1 MKKVCSICLVI
12 LMISLVSGCATKF
25 PDTDTVYIQKN
36 GEITEAS
43 VESFDK
49 KYYSQDELESF
60 IKDEIA
66 DYEDAHDSGSVK
78 MTSFKMEDKTAKL
91 MMKYDGYQS
100 YSDFN
105 GTELFE
111 GTVVQAIAA
120 GYKFDVDFAE
130 VEDGKVKVESAGTE
144 SATESLAE
152 SATESLT
159 ESATESLTE
168 SATESLTET
177 VTQDTESVSA
187 SDVTANDDYKVVILN
202 KDTDVEVK
210 GTICYVSTKGVTV
223 KDDNTATVK
232 ELNDEVSYI
241 VYK

>member
-12 LMISLVSGCATKF
+12 LMISLISGCATKF

-36 GEITEAS
+36 GEISEAS

-49 KYYSQDELESF
+49 KYYSQDELESY
-60 IKDEIA
+60 IKDEIS
-66 DYEDAHDSGSVK
+66 DYKKSHDGGSVK
-78 MTSFKMEDKTAKL
+78 MTSFKMDGKKAKL

-105 GTELFE
+105 GKKLFA

-120 GYKFDVDFAE
+120 GYKFNVNFVK
-130 VEDGKVKVESAGTE
+130 VEDGKVKGESVG
-144 SATESLAE
+144 
-152 SATESLT
+152 T

-168 SATESLTET
+168 SATESLTEASTQPGKT
-177 VTQDTESVSA
+177 VEPVDTN
-187 SDVTANDDYKVVILN
+187 DITKNDDYKVVVIN
-202 KDTDVEVK
+202 QDTNVEVK
-210 GTICYVSTKGVTV
+210 GTICYVSANGVTV

>member
-36 GEITEAS
+36 GEISEAS

-78 MTSFKMEDKTAKL
+78 LTSFKMEDKTAKL

-100 YSDFN
+100 YSDFS

-111 GTVVQAIAA
+111 GTVVQAIAG

-130 VEDGKVKVESAGTE
+130 VEDGKVKAESLDTE

-159 ESATESLTE
+159 EG
-168 SATESLTET
+168 ATESLTET
-177 VTQDTESVSA
+177 ATQTTESVSV
-187 SDVTANDDYKVVILN
+187 SDVTSNDDYKVVILN

>member
-12 LMISLVSGCATKF
+12 LMISLISGCATKF
-25 PDTDTVYIQKN
+25 PDTDTVYIQKD
-36 GEITEAS
+36 GEISEAS

-49 KYYSQDELESF
+49 KYYSQDELESY
-60 IKDEIA
+60 IKDEIS
-66 DYEDAHDSGSVK
+66 DYKKSHDGGSVK
-78 MTSFKMEDKTAKL
+78 MTSFKMDGKKAKL

-105 GTELFE
+105 GKKLFT

-120 GYKFDVDFAE
+120 GYKFNVNFVK
-130 VEDGKVKVESAGTE
+130 VEDGKVKGESVG
-144 SATESLAE
+144 
-152 SATESLT
+152 T

-168 SATESLTET
+168 ASTQAGKT
-177 VTQDTESVSA
+177 VEPVDTNVI
-187 SDVTANDDYKVVILN
+187 TKNDDYKVVVIN
-202 KDTDVEVK
+202 QDTNVEVK
-210 GTICYVSTKGVTV
+210 GTICYVSANGVTV
-223 KDDNTATVK
+223 KGDNTATVK

>member
-1 MKKVCSICLVI
+1 
-12 LMISLVSGCATKF
+12 MISLISGCATKF

-36 GEITEAS
+36 GEISEAS

-49 KYYSQDELESF
+49 KYYSQDELESY
-60 IKDEIA
+60 IKDEIS
-66 DYEDAHDSGSVK
+66 DYKKSHDGGSVK
-78 MTSFKMEDKTAKL
+78 MTSFKMDGKKAKL

-105 GTELFE
+105 GKKLFA

-120 GYKFDVDFAE
+120 GYKFNVNFVK
-130 VEDGKVKVESAGTE
+130 VEDGKVKGESVG
-144 SATESLAE
+144 
-152 SATESLT
+152 T

-168 SATESLTET
+168 ASTQAGKT
-177 VTQDTESVSA
+177 VEPVDAGDITK
-187 SDVTANDDYKVVILN
+187 NDDYKVVVIN
-202 KDTDVEVK
+202 QDTNVEVK
-210 GTICYVSTKGVTV
+210 GTICYVSANGVTV
-223 KDDNTATVK
+223 KGDNTATVK

>member
-36 GEITEAS
+36 GEISEAS

-78 MTSFKMEDKTAKL
+78 LTSFKMEDKTAKL
-91 MMKYDGYQS
+91 MMKYDGYQN

-130 VEDGKVKVESAGTE
+130 VEDGKVKAESTGTE
-144 SATESLAE
+144 SATESLVE

-159 ESATESLTE
+159 EG
-168 SATESLTET
+168 ATESLTET
-177 VTQDTESVSA
+177 ATQATESVSA
-187 SDVTANDDYKVVILN
+187 SDVTSNDDYKVVILN